1 MGVLETRLMSYKRV
15 FVLDAVEDKIPGAPR
30 YDALLP
36 DTLRRLL
43 ALPDS
48 RERDL
53 VAAYNLYRLF
63 FGAEEIT
70 VFYRTGSPGS
80 GLFEDK
86 PGRSRFVE
94 QLLWEEEKRLGRVLR
109 PGEPPVSILRL
120 PPCPIPAS
128 DPAVPVT
135 GEVAD
140 RLAAYLET
148 QKLSASF
155 FDAYLACPLR
165 FFYRY
170 LSPLSPLAE
179 VAEEGDRAA
188 FGEVVHDVL
197 REFFVLS
204 NIDAGFEEQAGCGV
218 FTFRTKLHCR
228 MQTAQMT
235 VLVRE
240 DNFSTLTAIPLAAD
254 KNSRLAVAEYLT
266 RVNFNMRN
274 GNFELDMET
283 GEIRF
288 KTYVHVGG
296 GRPDRGATRLAVM
309 LPFLMLDRFGDGL
322 LEVLFGFKSP
332 REAFESVQRTR

>member
-1 MGVLETRLMSYKRV
+1 M
-15 FVLDAVEDKIPGAPR
+15 
-30 YDALLP
+30 
-36 DTLRRLL
+36 
-43 ALPDS
+43 
-48 RERDL
+48 
-53 VAAYNLYRLF
+53 AY
-63 FGAEEIT
+63 
-70 VFYRTGSPGS
+70 S
-80 GLFEDK
+80 
-86 PGRSRFVE
+86 
-94 QLLWEEEKRLGRVLR
+94 Q
-109 PGEPPVSILRL
+109 
-120 PPCPIPAS
+120 PIA
-128 DPAVPVT
+128 
-135 GEVAD
+135 
-140 RLAAYLET
+140 
-148 QKLSASF
+148 
-155 FDAYLACPLR
+155 
-165 FFYRY
+165 
-170 LSPLSPLAE
+170 
-179 VAEEGDRAA
+179 
-188 FGEVVHDVL
+188 DVL
-197 REFFVLS
+197 RVFFVLS

-332 REAFESVQRTR
+332 REAFESVQRAR